1 MKAVN
6 FRRIF
11 FVNRSQLPR
20 LLPFCIVCILGSFSS
35 LSYNSSALTYIQE
48 QRPVRFQRI
57 YYRNNRIILNNTSLY
72 NRAPTTWE
80 QLIQSK
86 LKGQTRIEGL
96 YKYMTL
102 RSVNIILHIHIHLKV
117 QNCLLNMSRWHE
129 SWSQDQFFK
138 DCWFEQAA
146 NRQVGFGKQQKPAW
160 MHQKCAA

>member
-1 MKAVN
+1 MN
-6 FRRIF
+6 RHYRGCYR
-11 FVNRSQLPR
+11 FVSYLY
-20 LLPFCIVCILGSFSS
+20 LVCFIYSS
-35 LSYNSSALTYIQE
+35 TFLQPSPTFKYDDQY
-48 QRPVRFQRI
+48 QRI
-57 YYRNNRIILNNTSLY
+57 YYRNNRIKNTSVY

-117 QNCLLNMSRWHE
+117 QNSFFNMSRWHE
-129 SWSQDQFFK
+129 SWSQDQFSK

-160 MHQKCAA
+160 MHQKMRSINLDIDFSFE